1 MLWPHPR
8 SSKGRCCVITEGWSE
23 ARPSLLLGAP
33 VPPSS
38 MPPLSLGPAVPLP
51 QCLPP
56 PPPVCYATSATE
68 LITVADYRSP
78 GNHAYSDNY

>member
-1 MLWPHPR
+1 MAPSQEQQGEMLCDNE
-8 SSKGRCCVITEGWSE
+8 GRSE

>member
-1 MLWPHPR
+1 MAPSQEQQGEML
-8 SSKGRCCVITEGWSE
+8 CDTEGRSE
-23 ARPSLLLGAP
+23 AHPSLLLGAP